1 MGSKPS
7 TYIVSLGSI
16 AIAYGMENMAGEDGK
31 DSELTK
37 LEPLGSQNV
46 GIMPTYF

>member
-16 AIAYGMENMAGEDGK
+16 AIAYGMDRMAGEDGK
-31 DSELTK
+31 DSELAK
-37 LEPLGSQNV
+37 LEPPDSQTVGS
-46 GIMPTYF
+46 MPADF